1 MKKLLPLAL
10 LITCIVSCSPK
21 VYPVQSCNLVADQNN
36 TITLRSSG
44 FGKQKVES
52 LDAAERYA
60 LETILF
66 RGVPGSQY
74 SSPLVGININEE
86 QARQANPR
94 YFKEFFEN
102 GRHKSFI
109 VSSVPVSDYSWTKY
123 QAWTISA
130 DITINVVSLR
140 KDLEQHGV
148 IRRFGL

>member
-1 MKKLLPLAL
+1 MKKLLLLAF

-74 SSPLVGININEE
+74 SSPLVGINEE

-94 YFKEFFEN
+94 YFKKFFEN

>member
-1 MKKLLPLAL
+1 MKRIIILCFGLLCTF
-10 LITCIVSCSPK
+10 ISCSPK

-44 FGKQKVES
+44 FGKQKVEA

-74 SSPLVGININEE
+74 SSPLIGVNEE
-86 QARQANPR
+86 QVRQSNPR

-109 VSSVPVSDYSWTKY
+109 MSSVPVLDYSWTKY
-123 QAWTISA
+123 KAWTISA

>member
-21 VYPVQSCNLVADQNN
+21 VYPVQSCNLIADQNI

-74 SSPLVGININEE
+74 SSPLVGINEE
-86 QARQANPR
+86 QVRQANPR

-123 QAWTISA
+123 KAWTISV

>member
-1 MKKLLPLAL
+1 MKKLLPIAL
-10 LITCIVSCSPK
+10 LMTCIVSCSPK
-21 VYPVQSCNLVADQNN
+21 VYPVQSCNLVAAQNN

-66 RGVPGSQY
+66 RGVSGSQY
-74 SSPLVGININEE
+74 SSPLVGVNEE
-86 QARQANPR
+86 QARQANPQ

-123 QAWTISA
+123 KVWTISA

-140 KDLEQHGV
+140 KDLEQHDV
-148 IRRFGL
+148 IRRFGF

>member
-74 SSPLVGININEE
+74 SSPLVGINEE
-86 QARQANPR
+86 QVRQANPR

-123 QAWTISA
+123 KAWTISV